1 MKEIS
6 EIKLFDVTGGRNYT
20 WKEKKTM
27 EEFNALFNERMKK
40 GEISLEERDYIA
52 KQVKYYFNYMN
63 LLDRDDTNSYLFDM
77 NKDWEDNYITLKRFK
92 DSL

>member
-20 WKEKKTM
+20 WKEKQAM

-52 KQVKYYFNYMN
+52 KQVKYYFRYMN

-77 NKDWEDNYITLKRFK
+77 NVDWEDNYITLKRFK

>member
-52 KQVKYYFNYMN
+52 KQVKYYFRYMN

>member
-1 MKEIS
+1 MKEIV
-6 EIKLFDVTGGRNYT
+6 EIELFDVTGGRNYT

-27 EEFNALFNERMKK
+27 EEFNFMFNERMKK

-52 KQVKYYFNYMN
+52 KQVKYYFSYMN

-77 NKDWEDNYITLKRFK
+77 NVDWEDNYITLKRFK

>member
-1 MKEIS
+1 MKEIG
-6 EIKLFDVTGGRNYT
+6 EIELFDVTGGRNYT
-20 WKEKKTM
+20 WKEKQAM

-40 GEISLEERDYIA
+40 DYIA
-52 KQVKYYFNYMN
+52 KQVKYYFSYMN

-77 NKDWEDNYITLKRFK
+77 NVDWEDNYITLKRFK

>member
-20 WKEKKTM
+20 WEEKQAM
-27 EEFNALFNERMKK
+27 EELNALFNERMKK
-40 GEISLEERDYIA
+40 GEISLEERDCIA
-52 KQVKYYFNYMN
+52 KQVKYYFRYMN
-63 LLDRDDTNSYLFDM
+63 LLDSADTNSYLFDM

>member
-20 WKEKKTM
+20 WEEKQAM

-52 KQVKYYFNYMN
+52 KQVKYYFRYMN

>member
-1 MKEIS
+1 MKEIG
-6 EIKLFDVTGGRNYT
+6 EIELFDVTGGRSYT

-52 KQVKYYFNYMN
+52 KQVKYYFRYMN

-77 NKDWEDNYITLKRFK
+77 NVDWEDNYITLKRFK

>member
-20 WKEKKTM
+20 WKEKQAM

-52 KQVKYYFNYMN
+52 KQVKYYFRYMN

>member
-20 WKEKKTM
+20 WEEKHAM

-52 KQVKYYFNYMN
+52 KQVKYYFRYMN

-77 NKDWEDNYITLKRFK
+77 NVDWEDNYITLKRFK

>member
-20 WKEKKTM
+20 WEEKQAM

-52 KQVKYYFNYMN
+52 KQVKYYFRYMN

-77 NKDWEDNYITLKRFK
+77 NVDWEDNYITLKRFK

>member
-1 MKEIS
+1 MKEIG
-6 EIKLFDVTGGRNYT
+6 EIELFDVTGGRNYT

-27 EEFNALFNERMKK
+27 EEFNFMFNERMKK

-77 NKDWEDNYITLKRFK
+77 NVDWEDNYITLKRFK

>member
-20 WKEKKTM
+20 WKEKQTM

-52 KQVKYYFNYMN
+52 KQVKYYFRYMN

-77 NKDWEDNYITLKRFK
+77 NVDWEDNYITLKRFK

>member
-1 MKEIS
+1 
-6 EIKLFDVTGGRNYT
+6 
-20 WKEKKTM
+20 M

-52 KQVKYYFNYMN
+52 KQVKYYFRYMN

-77 NKDWEDNYITLKRFK
+77 NVDWEDNYITLKRFK